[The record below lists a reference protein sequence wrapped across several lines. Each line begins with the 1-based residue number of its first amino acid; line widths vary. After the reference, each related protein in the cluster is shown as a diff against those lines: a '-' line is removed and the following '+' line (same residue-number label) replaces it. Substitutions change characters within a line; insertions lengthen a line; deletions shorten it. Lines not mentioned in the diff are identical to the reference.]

1 MARDAHCSPREDFSR
16 RYAVISSPANASQ
29 SYLVVLALLRRLP
42 PSKCSFLTF
51 VSHLYRLILPDTC
64 LCGMILWLIQVSSS
78 SHPSDQ
84 ALASRSRRTA
94 LQRTA
99 LSSRFHHW
107 DPPHCEGWY
116 THKHA
121 QQKMEE
127 HGCALEQLV
136 LREFLLYCLVP
147 PVCCQ
152 VLEML
157 VQASVHRLTAW
168 TTSDPLATLLH
179 CQVSF
184 SARHSADASKI

>member
-152 VLEML
+152 VLRDARPS
-157 VQASVHRLTAW
+157 VCAQAHCLDNFGPTCYAVALPSVIFSPTQCG
-168 TTSDPLATLLH
+168 
-179 CQVSF
+179 CQ
-184 SARHSADASKI
+184 